1 MNNCSKCS
9 ISHKDVS
16 TCQSFLR
23 CHLAHLKK
31 QMAQQRAEYEAIVLS
46 LEQQNKERD
55 IEVKDLHS
63 KLDQQRQWHRLVE
76 TKICNAERARKD
88 AERKNETLQREMEEF
103 FCTFGK
109 LTSEEKLPEQIHQ
122 SF

>member
-1 MNNCSKCS
+1 MQNHTVFYAN
-9 ISHKDVS
+9 
-16 TCQSFLR
+16 
-23 CHLAHLKK
+23 
-31 QMAQQRAEYEAIVLS
+31 S
-46 LEQQNKERD
+46 LEQQNKERN

-63 KLDQQRQWHRLVE
+63 KLNQQRQWHRSME
-76 TKICNAERARKD
+76 IKICNAERARKD

-109 LTSEEKLPEQIHQ
+109 LTSEEKLPEQITQ

>member
-1 MNNCSKCS
+1 MNNCSECS
-9 ISHKDVS
+9 ISRKDVS
-16 TCQSFLR
+16 TCQNFLR

-31 QMAQQRAEYEAIVLS
+31 QMAQQRAEYEAI
-46 LEQQNKERD
+46 NKERD

-76 TKICNAERARKD
+76 IKICNAERARKD

-122 SF
+122 